1 MIVNAAPARRAV
13 LYREFI
19 KRMYRNIER
28 KKQAVRHMGGFFYAQ
43 GCVRKLVALLH
54 DSAREQGKMALPYSI
69 ERRP

>member
-28 KKQAVRHMGGFFYAQ
+28 KTTGRPPYGRLLFFMKKAAWKRAVFFTGIMLEGVIKEIY
-43 GCVRKLVALLH
+43 K
-54 DSAREQGKMALPYSI
+54 EI
-69 ERRP
+69 